1 MTFSAAVSSAS
12 SIVAAAPP
20 FQVFGGANIMAE
32 ARETVLL
39 REEAG
44 SDVAAREQLLDR
56 AFGTSRTRKSSEL
69 LRAGR
74 VPARGMALSA
84 EEHGVLV
91 GTVRLWHV
99 RAGNLDALLLGPLA
113 VAGSHRS
120 RGVGGMLMREAIAR
134 ANDRGHRAIL
144 LVGDAPYYSRFG
156 FSSGCTQHLE
166 FPGYV
171 APGRFLGLELETGAL
186 EGARGKVLATGARAP
201 GSKPVAHYPQ
211 LLAA

>member
-1 MTFSAAVSSAS
+1 MTLSAAVSSAS
-12 SIVAAAPP
+12 SIVAAVPP
-20 FQVFGGANIMAE
+20 FQVFGGANMAE

-144 LVGDAPYYSRFG
+144 LVGDEPYYSRFG
-156 FSSGCTQHLE
+156 FSCGCTQHLE

-171 APGRFLGLELETGAL
+171 APGRFLGLELETGVL
-186 EGARGKVLATGARAP
+186 EGACGKVIATGAMAP
-201 GSKPVAHYPQ
+201 RSKPAAHYPQ